1 MVWEHTQ
8 WDCESSVL
16 WVKRKKVG
24 LQNAVT
30 PELKQSPNRTKRL
43 HKPQTIWKTPF
54 LFKCCALK
62 GPHHWKKSL
71 QIQGSATKKMTHSVT
86 YTYFHRLTHWS
97 VRRVALWSMCVSDKE
112 RKGKTRRFGKI
123 VDKLT
128 KMDQRSMEQRFVLIG
143 HRVCQQQIKPH
154 QLFTRTIEVE
164 LLSRKGET
172 RSSC

>member
-8 WDCESSVL
+8 WVCESSVL

-54 LFKCCALK
+54 CLNDVLYK
-62 GPHHWKKSL
+62 GSNHWKKSQ
-71 QIQGSATKKMTHSVT
+71 QIQGSATKKLTHSVT

-112 RKGKTRRFGKI
+112 RKGKI
-123 VDKLT
+123 
-128 KMDQRSMEQRFVLIG
+128 MENNGPIQRFFLIG